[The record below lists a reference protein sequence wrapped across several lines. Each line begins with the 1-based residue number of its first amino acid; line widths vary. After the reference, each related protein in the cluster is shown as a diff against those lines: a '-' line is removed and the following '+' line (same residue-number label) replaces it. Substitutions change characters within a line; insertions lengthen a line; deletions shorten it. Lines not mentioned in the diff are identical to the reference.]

1 MTTFLKQSRGQMKIT
16 GWEVLTLP
24 DRGDA
29 MMLVVVDTDEG
40 IHGIGEVGLRSRQRA
55 VAGALDQ
62 LGDLVLGEDPLRT
75 EHLWQLMFRSGFYP
89 ADRVVASAIAA
100 IDVALWDIRGKAYGV
115 PVHQLLGGPVR
126 EYVPC
131 YVHVGDGMA
140 DRPRFLDRCRSL
152 VADGWRHLR
161 FSVPHDGDVLD
172 ERRTLREG
180 IRLFHEVRDVVGDEI
195 ELVLDVHTRLDPPEA
210 VTLCREIESAR
221 PYFVEDALRAEHP
234 DSYRMLRART
244 GVPLAAGE
252 QFASKWEFAPL
263 IENELID
270 YARVDIAIAGGLTEA
285 RKIAAACETHHVKL
299 ATHNP
304 LGPVTAAASL
314 HLNLTAPVA
323 AIQEH
328 QSDPD
333 PELASYFTL
342 RPTVAPGRVLPSTTP
357 GLGVDIDRDRA
368 RANPAPTRPLPTLH
382 RPDGSFTNW

>member
-1 MTTFLKQSRGQMKIT
+1 MKIT

-29 MMLVVVDTDEG
+29 MMLVAVDTDEG

-55 VAGALDQ
+55 AAGALEH
-62 LGDLVLGEDPLRT
+62 LGALIVGEDPLRT

-89 ADRVVASAIAA
+89 ADRVIASAIAA

-115 PVHQLLGGPVR
+115 PVHQLLGGAVR
-126 EYVPC
+126 DHVPC

-140 DRPRFLDRCRSL
+140 DRPRFLDRCRAL
-152 VADGWRHLR
+152 VSDGWRHLR
-161 FSVPHDGDVLD
+161 FSVPHDADVLD
-172 ERRTLREG
+172 ERRTLRES

-195 ELVLDVHTRLDPPEA
+195 ELILDVHTRLDPPEA

-263 IENELID
+263 LENELID

-285 RKIAAACETHHVKL
+285 RKITAACETHHIKL

-304 LGPVTAAASL
+304 LGPVTAASSL
-314 HLNLTAPVA
+314 HLNLATPTAV
-323 AIQEH
+323 IQEH
-328 QSDPD
+328 QAAPD
-333 PELASYFTL
+333 PELASFFTHL
-342 RPTVAPGRVLPSTTP
+342 PTITPGRVHPTTLP
-357 GLGVDIDRDRA
+357 GLGIDIDRPRA
-368 RANPAPTRPLPTLH
+368 RAHTANPRPLPTLH
-382 RPDGSFTNW
+382 RPDNSYTNW